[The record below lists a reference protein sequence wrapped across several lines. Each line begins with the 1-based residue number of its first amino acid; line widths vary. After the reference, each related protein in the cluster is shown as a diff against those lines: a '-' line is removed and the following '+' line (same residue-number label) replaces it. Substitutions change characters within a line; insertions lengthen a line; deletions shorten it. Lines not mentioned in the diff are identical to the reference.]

1 MKINNRILTVL
12 FVFWLVLPIT
22 SVFGTEEDSWA
33 ALASMPSARYDLGV
47 AVVDGKM
54 YAIGGDRS
62 GPDPS
67 LGNNEMYDPETNT
80 WTTKEPMPTARKNF
94 GITVFENK
102 IYVIGGESSLG
113 FAPLG
118 ENEVYD
124 PTTNSWATKASLPTD
139 RMGLI
144 LESVNG
150 LIYAIGGNTHG
161 VFPYLSPLNEIY
173 DPITDSWT
181 NGALMPNFL
190 GQGFADI
197 TSAVVDDKIYVFSCG
212 EREHN
217 GVFTQIYDPL
227 TDSWSSGAPIPI
239 MIDYASAVSTSGV
252 FAPKRIHILGV
263 HYDGDEGESAHQ
275 IYDPIQDTWTTGTAL
290 SSPRHSL
297 SFATI
302 NDILYATGGY
312 YESTEINNKNE
323 QYTPIGYIPEFPSST
338 ILVTGLSIVLVLSII
353 YRNRFSGKRKWKT
366 VEMCE
371 VK

>member
-1 MKINNRILTVL
+1 VGFNVGTRKATLALLLI
-12 FVFWLVLPIT
+12 FWLVLPIT

-33 ALASMPSARYDLGV
+33 TLASMPSARYDLGV

-102 IYVIGGESSLG
+102 IYVIGGYSSSGGTL
-113 FAPLG
+113 
-118 ENEVYD
+118 EVNEVYD
-124 PTTNSWATKASLPTD
+124 PKTDSWETKSSLPTP
-139 RMGLI
+139 RMGLC
-144 LESVNG
+144 LETVNEK
-150 LIYAIGGNTHG
+150 IYAIGGDRPG
-161 VFPYLSPLNEIY
+161 IYPPYPVLSNLTEIY
-173 DPITDSWT
+173 DPVTDSWT
-181 NGALMPNFL
+181 TGASMPNYGGL
-190 GQGFADI
+190 GFADV
-197 TSAVVDDKIYVFSCG
+197 TSALVDKKLYILSCG
-212 EREHN
+212 EREGN

-252 FAPKRIHILGV
+252 FAPKRIHVLGV
-263 HYDGDEGESAHQ
+263 HYDSHEGESAHQ
-275 IYDPIQDTWTTGTAL
+275 IYDPIQDTWTTATAL

-297 SFATI
+297 GFATI

-323 QYTPIGYIPEFPSST
+323 QYTPIGYIPEFPLWIITSF
-338 ILVTGLSIVLVLSII
+338 IVVTTLIVMTYKRII
-353 YRNRFSGKRKWKT
+353 SKIIDFNG
-366 VEMCE
+366 
-371 VK
+371 